1 MRRIYQISIVDPNS
15 LSSEG
20 VKHALNGRGFHI
32 ANRWR
37 SVDEAIDCASPD
49 FHLDAILINQAKNAL
64 PCEHTMMDLR
74 QAYPGTRIALIG
86 ESSDPERVRDA
97 INAEFD
103 GFILETINITAF
115 PKAVELLML
124 GERVFPPLPLEA
136 PVKTSSTALS
146 KPTTS
151 ALEALEAL
159 SASEMRVL
167 ALLSNALANK
177 VIAHDLGISE
187 STVKVHVKAILRKT
201 GSRNRTDAA
210 LLVQG
215 IGAKSYLDDL
225 AKKKIN
231 GVLKIPP
238 LDGPSSTQRN

>member
-32 ANRWR
+32 VDRWI
-37 SVDEAIDCASPD
+37 SINEAIDRAPPAFD
-49 FHLDAILINQAKNAL
+49 LDAILINQAKNAL
-64 PCEHTMMDLR
+64 PREHTMMELR

-86 ESSDPERVRDA
+86 ESCDPERIRGA
-97 INAEFD
+97 IKAEFD
-103 GFILETINITAF
+103 GFILETIHITAF
-115 PKAVELLML
+115 PKAIELLIL

-136 PVKTSSTALS
+136 PVKTSSVVLS

-151 ALEALEAL
+151 ALEAL

-225 AKKKIN
+225 ANKKIN
-231 GVLKIPP
+231 GALKIPP
-238 LDGPSSTQRN
+238 LDRTSNAEMN